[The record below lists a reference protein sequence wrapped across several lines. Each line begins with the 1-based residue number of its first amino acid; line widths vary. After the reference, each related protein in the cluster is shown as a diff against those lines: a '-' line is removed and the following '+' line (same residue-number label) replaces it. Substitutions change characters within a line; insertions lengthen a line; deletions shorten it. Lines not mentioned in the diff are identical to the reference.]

1 MTDKATSALKTLST
15 QSNVDLQAGH
25 AQYHKCGK
33 PLEQWFPTFLMLQLF
48 NTVPHVV
55 LTPNHKIFRCYFSAV
70 ILLCFLMILEA
81 NAVIQPTG

>member
-55 LTPNHKIFRCYFSAV
+55 LTPTIKIFSLLLYYCNFSTV
-70 ILLCFLMILEA
+70 VNHNVNICIF
-81 NAVIQPTG
+81 